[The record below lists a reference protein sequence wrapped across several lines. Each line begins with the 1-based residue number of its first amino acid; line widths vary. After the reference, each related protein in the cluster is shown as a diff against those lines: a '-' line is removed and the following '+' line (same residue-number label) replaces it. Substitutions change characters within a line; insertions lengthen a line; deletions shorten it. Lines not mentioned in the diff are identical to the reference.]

1 MKAGTSRCL
10 ALLLAVQPLG
20 AETRP
25 PLRSIPEITRLPP
38 EIAATELPV
47 ELHAIVT
54 FCKPEISTLLVHDGT
69 HGIYVWRGALPA
81 EAGPQIGDRVL
92 VRGVTKQGNFSP
104 SIGGPGKSDSR
115 VEIIAKGELPVPE
128 PVAGPDLGIPEKDCD
143 WVSLEA
149 EVLEVI
155 IRYGDLVLECRSE
168 GFDFFILLKGP
179 LPPDAV
185 PWGLA
190 ECRIRVRGVVCSSF
204 NTTRQMTRRFL
215 RVSSLSDIESLGY
228 LFDREP
234 PAETTPVDQLFRLG
248 GPGPSDLVKIRGVT
262 TLAIPGRGY
271 YLGSDSG
278 CIWVQTAQPIATKP
292 GIVIEAEGRPRS
304 GPAKPYLHARHSRSL
319 GTTNVPDPLR
329 LDAADAIAPRYDSEL
344 ISTEGDL
351 LGTQRSEDGRILELR
366 SGDKIF
372 RGILPVQ
379 ASESDPSTGLLPGSR
394 VALTGIAE
402 ISASGTNDPMQEIHS
417 LAIRMRSPADLR
429 ILSRPPFWTA
439 PRVAAGASAVIL
451 ALVAGSAWARGRRKA
466 EQAAQRR
473 EFEAVLAERGRFAR
487 EIHDSL
493 AQGLTSISLQLECVP
508 EQIES
513 DPSSARRH
521 VARAR
526 SLVSDS
532 LVEARRTIWNL
543 RPLALGEADLATVLS
558 RFTKDLSHSGE
569 VVFSQEIEG
578 TPRPL
583 PPELEDALLRIAQ
596 EAVTN
601 AVRHGSPTRV
611 ATRLRFG
618 PDWITLVVQD
628 DGGGF
633 DVASRA
639 VSGFG
644 LTSMRERA
652 DALDGS
658 LTIESQPGRGTV
670 ISVTLPL

>member
-1 MKAGTSRCL
+1 MKLGLGWCF
-10 ALLLAVQPLG
+10 ALLLVAQPLRSQPLG
-20 AETRP
+20 
-25 PLRSIPEITRLPP
+25 SIPEITKLQP
-38 EIAATELPV
+38 EAAAQEIPV
-47 ELHAIVT
+47 DLRATVT

-69 HGIYVWRGALPA
+69 QGIYVWRDVLPA
-81 EAGPQIGDRVL
+81 DTGPQIGDFVRI
-92 VRGVTKQGNFSP
+92 RGVTKKGNFSP
-104 SIGGPGKSDSR
+104 SIGGPGVTNSL
-115 VEIIAKGELPVPE
+115 VEVLSHGSVPTPE
-128 PVAGPDLGIPEKDCD
+128 SITGPELGIPEKDCD

-155 IRYGDLVLECRSE
+155 IRYGDLVLECRAD

-190 ECRIRVRGVVCSSF
+190 ECRIRARGVVCSSF
-204 NTTRQMTRRFL
+204 NPMRQMTRRFL
-215 RVSSLSDIESLGY
+215 RVTSLSEIKSLGY
-228 LFDREP
+228 LFDRQP
-234 PAETTPVDQLFRLG
+234 PAQTTPIDRLFRLG
-248 GPGPSDLVKIRGVT
+248 GPGPSDLVKVRGVT

-271 YLGSDSG
+271 YLSSETGS
-278 CIWVQTAQPIATKP
+278 IWVQTAQPIATRP

-304 GPAKPYLHARHSRSL
+304 GAAKPYLHARNSHSL
-319 GTTNVPDPLR
+319 GITSVPEPLL
-329 LDAADAIAPRYDSEL
+329 LDAADAIAPRFDSEL

-379 ASESDPSTGLLPGSR
+379 AAGTDHSIGLLPGSR

-402 ISASGTNDPMQEIHS
+402 ISATGTNDPMQEIHS
-417 LAIRMRSPADLR
+417 LAIRMRSPADLQ

-439 PRVAAGASAVIL
+439 QRVAAGSGAVIL
-451 ALVAGSAWARGRRKA
+451 ALVVGSAWARGRRKA

-473 EFEAVLAERGRFAR
+473 EFEAVLSERGRFAR

-526 SLVSDS
+526 CLVSDS
-532 LVEARRTIWNL
+532 LAEARRTVWNL
-543 RPLALGEADLATVLS
+543 RPLALGEADLATALI
-558 RFTKDLSHSGE
+558 RFTKDLSNPGS
-569 VVFSQEIEG
+569 VIFSQEIEG
-578 TPRPL
+578 NPRTL
-583 PPELEDALLRIAQ
+583 PTKLEDTLLRIAQ
-596 EAVTN
+596 EAITN
-601 AVRHGSPTRV
+601 AVRHGSPSRV
-611 ATRLRFG
+611 NTRLRFG
-618 PDWITLVVQD
+618 PDWVTLVVRD
-628 DGGGF
+628 DGRGF
-633 DVASRA
+633 DVAACSS
-639 VSGFG
+639 SGFG
-644 LTSMRERA
+644 LTSMRERT

-658 LTIESQPGRGTV
+658 LTIESQPGHGT
-670 ISVTLPL
+670 ITSVTLPL

>member
-1 MKAGTSRCL
+1 MKTATSCCL
-10 ALLLAVQPLG
+10 ALLLAAPPIR
-20 AETRP
+20 AETRQ
-25 PLRSIPEITRLPP
+25 PLVSIPEITRLEP
-38 EIAATELPV
+38 EIAVTEIPV
-47 ELHAIVT
+47 ELRATVT
-54 FCKPEISTLLVHDGT
+54 FCKPEISTLLVHDGNQ
-69 HGIYVWRGALPA
+69 GVYVWRDILPA
-81 EAGPQIGDRVL
+81 DAGPRTGDLVL
-92 VRGVTKQGNFSP
+92 VRGVTKPGDFSP
-104 SIGGPGKSDSR
+104 SIGGPGTAAAEVKVLSSGD
-115 VEIIAKGELPVPE
+115 LPVPE
-128 PVAGPDLGIPEKDCD
+128 TIEGPDLGIPEKDCD

-155 IRYGDLVLECRSE
+155 IRYGDLVLECRAG

-179 LPPDAV
+179 LPADAV

-204 NTTRQMTRRFL
+204 NSMRQMTRRFL

-228 LFDREP
+228 LFDRQP
-234 PAETTPVDQLFRLG
+234 PANTTPIDQLFRIG
-248 GPGPSDLVKIRGVT
+248 GPGPSDLVRIRGVT

-271 YLGSDSG
+271 YLGGESG
-278 CIWVQTAQPIATKP
+278 GIWVQTAQPIATRP

-304 GPAKPYLHARHSRSL
+304 GQAKPYLHARHSRSL
-319 GTTNVPDPLR
+319 GTTTIPEPLR
-329 LDAADAIAPRYDSEL
+329 LDAADAIEPRFDSQL
-344 ISTEGDL
+344 ISTQGDL
-351 LGTQRSEDGRILELR
+351 LGTQPSEDGRILELR
-366 SGDKIF
+366 SRDKIF
-372 RGILPVQ
+372 RGILPGQ
-379 ASESDPSTGLLPGSR
+379 ATGSDSSVGLLPGSR

-417 LAIRMRSPADLR
+417 LTIRMRSPADLQ

-439 PRVAAGASAVIL
+439 PKVAAGSGAVIL
-451 ALVAGSAWARGRRKA
+451 ALVGTSAVARGRRKA
-466 EQAAQRR
+466 EQAVQRR

-513 DPSSARRH
+513 DPSAARRH

-558 RFTKDLSHSGE
+558 RFTKDLSHAGD

-578 TPRPL
+578 TLRAIPT
-583 PPELEDALLRIAQ
+583 ELEDALLRIAQ
-596 EAVTN
+596 EAITN
-601 AVRHGSPTRV
+601 AIRHGSPTRV
-611 ATRLRFG
+611 NTRLRFG
-618 PDWITLVVQD
+618 PDWVTLVVRD

>member
-1 MKAGTSRCL
+1 M
-10 ALLLAVQPLG
+10 
-20 AETRP
+20 
-25 PLRSIPEITRLPP
+25 LRSIPEITRLKP
-38 EIAATELPV
+38 EIAASEIPV
-47 ELHAIVT
+47 ELHATVT

-69 HGIYVWRGALPA
+69 QGVYVWRGTLPA
-81 EAGPQIGDRVL
+81 DAGPQIGDRVL

-104 SIGGPGKSDSR
+104 SIGGPGSSDTRLEVLS
-115 VEIIAKGELPVPE
+115 KGDLPVPE
-128 PVAGPDLGIPEKDCD
+128 SIAGSDLGIPEKDCD

-155 IRYGDLVLECRSE
+155 IRYGDLVLECRAE

-204 NTTRQMTRRFL
+204 NPMRQMTRRFL

-234 PAETTPVDQLFRLG
+234 PATTTPIDQLFRIG
-248 GPGPSDLVKIRGVT
+248 GPGPSDLVRIRGVT

-271 YLGSDSG
+271 YLGGESG
-278 CIWVQTAQPIATKP
+278 SIWVQTAQPIATRP

-304 GPAKPYLHARHSRSL
+304 GPAKPYLHARNSRSL
-319 GTTNVPDPLR
+319 GTTAVPDPLR
-329 LDAADAIAPRYDSEL
+329 LDASDAIEPRFDSNL
-344 ISTEGDL
+344 ISTQGDV

-372 RGILPVQ
+372 RAILPGQ
-379 ASESDPSTGLLPGSR
+379 AAGSDPSMGVLPGSR
-394 VALTGIAE
+394 VTLTGIAE
-402 ISASGTNDPMQEIHS
+402 IAATGTNDPMQEIHS
-417 LAIRMRSPADLR
+417 LTIRMRSPADLR
-429 ILSRPPFWTA
+429 ILAQPPFWTA
-439 PRVAAGASAVIL
+439 PRVAAGSGAVIL
-451 ALVAGSAWARGRRKA
+451 ALVGGSAWARGRRQA
-466 EQAAQRR
+466 EQVAQRR
-473 EFEAVLAERGRFAR
+473 EFEAVLSERGRFAR

-508 EQIES
+508 EQIEN
-513 DPSSARRH
+513 DPSAARRH

-558 RFTKDLSHSGE
+558 RFTKDLSHAGD
-569 VVFSQEIEG
+569 VNFSQEIEG
-578 TPRPL
+578 TLRPL
-583 PPELEDALLRIAQ
+583 PPELEDTLLRIAQ
-596 EAVTN
+596 EAITN
-601 AVRHGSPTRV
+601 AVRHGSATRV
-611 ATRLRFG
+611 NTRLRFG
-618 PDWITLVVQD
+618 PDWVTLVVRD
-628 DGGGF
+628 DGSGF
-633 DVASRA
+633 DVPSRSI
-639 VSGFG
+639 SGFG

-658 LTIESQPGRGTV
+658 LTLESQPGRGTV